1 MILKE
6 RLLAYAY
13 KLAASKKY
21 KYLKKRVNTVLNDS
35 SAIEKKYFDYT
46 MIFLVLSSIMILI
59 LEIKNTLPLWVYI
72 YEAFA
77 VLVFALEWLARL
89 WVVSDAHLDI
99 IQTQENAEYKKINLN
114 VWQLCKSAF
123 LHKFKFIISPMSII
137 DLLAILPSFRFLRF
151 LRFLLLFRLFKVFR
165 YTENINDLLRVFVE
179 KRFEFFSLIIL
190 FAFMVFFAS
199 TVIYIFEGTGANPN
213 INSFYDAIYWAVV
226 TITTVGFGD
235 ISPVTVEGR
244 FVTIFLII
252 GGITSIS
259 FMTSI
264 ITTSM
269 TEKMEIIKTNQIF
282 NEIGKLKSFIVVCG
296 YGKMGKVLS
305 AELQL
310 SGENVVLIDQN
321 KDECFEAQ
329 QKGFLAL
336 HADASDL
343 GLLKSLRMENR
354 VNYIVALTNNDA
366 TNLSI
371 ILSVKTTYPEI
382 TIFSR
387 AVEINAREKLHIA
400 GAKDVVFPY
409 ESAAIAAYE
418 HLGQPV
424 AFSAIDEI
432 LHEYIEPLIEEVEI
446 TREMDIDGAT
456 LKRIGIKKYRLK
468 LLGVVRQSEKNK
480 FYFHP
485 RKDNFTIMSEDILL
499 LIGAIE
505 DISAFKLHLHEG

>member
-1 MILKE
+1 MKFKE
-6 RLLAYAY
+6 QLLTYSY
-13 KLAASKKY
+13 RLAASKKY
-21 KYLKKRVNTVLNDS
+21 KKYKQRVDKLLNDQNYPKKR
-35 SAIEKKYFDYT
+35 YFDYF

-59 LEIKNTLPLWVYI
+59 LEIKNKLPLWVYI
-72 YEAFA
+72 YEGFA
-77 VLVFALEWLARL
+77 VFVFAIEWLARL

-99 IQTQENAEYKKINLN
+99 IESQENAEYEKNDLN
-114 VWQLCKSAF
+114 IWQLIKSAVV
-123 LHKFKFIISPMSII
+123 KKVKFIISPMSII
-137 DLLAILPSFRFLRF
+137 DLLAILPSFRALRF

-165 YTENINDLLRVFVE
+165 YTANINDLLRVFVE

-213 INSFYDAIYWAVV
+213 VNNFYDAIYWAVV

-235 ISPVTVEGR
+235 ISPVTPEGR

-269 TEKMEIIKTNQIF
+269 TEKMESIKTRQIF

-305 AELQL
+305 SELQL
-310 SGENVVLIDQN
+310 SGEDVVIIDENYQESF
-321 KDECFEAQ
+321 DAQ
-329 QKGFLAL
+329 QKGFLAI
-336 HADASDL
+336 HADASEIE
-343 GLLKSLRMENR
+343 LLNELRMGGR
-354 VNYIVALTNNDA
+354 VKYIVALTNNDA

-371 ILSVKTTYPEI
+371 ILSVKTIHPEI
-382 TIFSR
+382 TIFTR
-387 AVEINAREKLHIA
+387 AVEENARDKLLLA

-418 HLGQPV
+418 YLGQPI

-432 LHEYIEPLIEEVEI
+432 LHEYIEPVIEEVEI
-446 TREMDIDGAT
+446 TKEMDIDGIT
-456 LKRIGIKKYRLK
+456 LKSIGIKKYRLK
-468 LLGVVRQSEKNK
+468 LLGVVRQSENDK

-485 RKDNFTIMSEDILL
+485 RKDSFSIVNEDILL
-499 LIGAIE
+499 VIGANE